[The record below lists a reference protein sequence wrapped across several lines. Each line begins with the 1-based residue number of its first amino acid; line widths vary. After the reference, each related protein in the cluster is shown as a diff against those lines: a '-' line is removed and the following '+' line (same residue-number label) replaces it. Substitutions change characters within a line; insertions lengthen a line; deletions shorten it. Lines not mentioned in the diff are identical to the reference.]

1 MIWTDTCWLF
11 CLQALGGVLAV
22 AIGVAFVAVQVLSH
36 YGVITVHWTNVNEK
50 VVTLVD
56 ANADGKLDSSDFRVW
71 GKKLLAVLAEV
82 GAMAHPERL
91 RLSHAFLSVPT
102 LLRSSACSACDAST
116 GSAFRRRLCCR
127 VCHGAALLGSSAS

>member
-91 RLSHAFLSVPT
+91 RLSHAFLSPHCCDPQHAVRAMPPQGVPSVGGFAAGFAMG
-102 LLRSSACSACDAST
+102 LR
-116 GSAFRRRLCCR
+116 F
-127 VCHGAALLGSSAS
+127 